1 MIKLEQLYAATD
13 YGLDIIAIHYPDAR
27 EAAREKKP
35 IRMRNER
42 TPSGHLRQYQTKDG
56 LVWKL
61 TDFGG
66 EGKAMAPIDIHM
78 KECNLNFGEAI
89 LDLAAMFGVSDELNK
104 TVNRPDITREPA
116 GPEQKDGD
124 QFWELDQDFTEED
137 CRTMGPR
144 VTPEDLQSLHWY
156 RARFIAR
163 VKDREVI
170 YTYSNERYPIFVREC
185 WYNTKEGKLD
195 RFYKI
200 YKPKE
205 PDKQWRFSYWP
216 RDKKPKEYTN
226 GLFELAAAWTT
237 YNESQEK
244 IFFKDPANEGKSYN
258 PEKLPE
264 AIICS
269 GERDSMCAR
278 ALGYWPVWFNSE
290 TYDVSQKEYAQIM
303 KYVETLYNIP
313 DIDSTGLE
321 KGKALAL
328 RFIDIETIWLPESLQ
343 SRKDSRGH
351 PRKDFRDWCEIYPAK
366 QDFERIKAS
375 ACPARF
381 WTVKT
386 KKDGEKEYR
395 LSPLC
400 LAGFL
405 HLNGFRRYRENV
417 VSEYG
422 LVKID
427 GNTVKS
433 VKMGDARYFTTCWA
447 SDAGLPRAI
456 VEKVIQSPLFGQP
469 LMDTIKPVELDFRT
483 YTPDTQYFYFR
494 NQYVAVTGKDIVKI
508 DPRKQKEDRYVWDVS
523 IIDRDIRIQP
533 DMFRITRRDESF
545 TSESFDIEILDIKSN
560 YFKYLINSSRIY
572 WRKELETRW
581 DGKNEKERKE
591 YHHAHRFDISG
602 EGLDEDEILEQKR
615 CLISKIFMLGFL
627 LHRYKN
633 PSKPWAPFIMDNI
646 IGENDQCKGG
656 SGKTFMLSALRNFV
670 KTDEIDG
677 RNPRLTENNF
687 LFERVDKS
695 THFVLIDD
703 LDERH
708 DIGNFYTYLSS
719 GLVINAKNH
728 NSYALSF
735 AESPKFAFTTNF
747 TPKEFSP
754 STMRRLLCGVSSDY
768 YHSQSEDSDYLES
781 RPISEDF
788 GGRSLFSEDY
798 TDAEWEADANF
809 LMQCTRF
816 YLSLAHTPAKIE
828 PNIKNIIFRKYMRD
842 MSENFRSWA
851 EFYFSQIGDNLDRLI
866 VKEKAFNDYKSYSGV
881 NKITMQKFKT
891 SLVGFC
897 FTCDW
902 VEEFNP
908 ESLIN
913 SSGRILKRIEDPAT
927 HEKVQKEMIYI
938 RSRRAAISNEPVN
951 DSTDTPQSTPGGF
964 PGAWSQSDYTDDSPW
979 HGNGY

>member
-27 EAAREKKP
+27 ESARDKKP

-42 TPSGHLRQYQTKDG
+42 TPSGHLKQYQTKDG

-104 TVNRPDITREPA
+104 TVNRPDIKRESA
-116 GPEQKDGD
+116 GPDQKDGD

-144 VTPEDLQSLHWY
+144 VTSDDLKSLHWY
-156 RARFIAR
+156 RAKYIAR
-163 VKDREVI
+163 VKGREVI

-226 GLFELAAAWTT
+226 GLFELAAAWTS
-237 YNESQEK
+237 YNENQEK
-244 IFFKDPANEGKSYN
+244 AFFKDPANDGKSYN

-313 DIDSTGLE
+313 DIDSTGVE

-328 RFIDIETIWLPESLQ
+328 KFIEIETIWLPDSLQ
-343 SRKDSRGH
+343 NKRDSRGH
-351 PRKDFRDWCEIYPAK
+351 PRKDFRDWCEIYPTVEDFRVLKAAAAPAK
-366 QDFERIKAS
+366 
-375 ACPARF
+375 F
-381 WTVKT
+381 WDVRT
-386 KKDGEKEYR
+386 KKTGEKEYKI
-395 LSPLC
+395 SPTC
-400 LAGFL
+400 LAGFIK
-405 HLNGFRRYRENV
+405 LNGFRRYRESREV
-417 VSEYG
+417 EYS

-427 GNTVKS
+427 GNIVRKVT
-433 VKMGDARYFTTCWA
+433 MGDVRYFVVCWA
-447 SDAGLPRAI
+447 RDEGLPRAVCDKI
-456 VEKVIQSPLFGQP
+456 RQSPFFSPSFFDALDP
-469 LMDTIKPVELDFRT
+469 ILLDFRT
-483 YTPDTQYFYFR
+483 YTVNTQYFHFPKF
-494 NQYVAVTGKDIVKI
+494 AVEVSAEGLTKQDS
-508 DPRKQKEDRYVWDVS
+508 RKLHSGRYVWESSV
-523 IIDRDIRIQP
+523 IEHDIRFMP
-533 DMFRITRRDESF
+533 DMFRITHPEGDYS
-545 TSESFDIEILDIKSN
+545 SESFDIEILDHKSN
-560 YFKYLINSSRIY
+560 YFSYLINSSRIY
-572 WRKELETRW
+572 WRKELEQRW
-581 DGKNEKERKE
+581 GEGQERERKA
-591 YHHAHRFDISG
+591 YHAAHKFDIAG
-602 EGLDEDEILEQKR
+602 EGLSEDEIKEQKR
-615 CLISKIFMLGFL
+615 CLISKIFMIGYLM
-627 LHRYKN
+627 HRYKN
-633 PSKPWAPFIMDNI
+633 PSRPWAPFLMDNV

-656 SGKTFMLSALRNFV
+656 SGKSFMLTALRNIV
-670 KTDEIDG
+670 KMDEIGG
-677 RNPRLTENNF
+677 RQPKLLEDKF
-687 LFERVDKS
+687 LFERVDAS

-703 LDERH
+703 LDERYN
-708 DIGNFYTYLSS
+708 IGDFYNLMTS
-719 GLVINAKNH
+719 GLTVNPKNISSH
-728 NSYALSF
+728 LLSF

-788 GGRSLFSEDY
+788 GGRSLFVEDY
-798 TDAEWEADANF
+798 SESEWEADINF
-809 LMQCTRF
+809 IMQCTRF
-816 YLSLAHTPAKIE
+816 YLSLANTPAKIE
-828 PNIKNIIFRKYMRD
+828 PNIKNIIFRKYMHD

-891 SLVGFC
+891 SLIGFC

-902 VEEFNP
+902 VSGFNP
-908 ESLIN
+908 EPLLN
-913 SSGRILKRIEDPAT
+913 SSGRILKRVEDPAS

-938 RSRRAAISNEPVN
+938 RSAKAEANKEPIN
-951 DSTDTPQSTPGGF
+951 DSTEPPKRSPGGF
-964 PGAWSQSDYTDDSPW
+964 PTSWGNRAKSDDPW
-979 HGNGY
+979 PDFD